1 MSNTEILLI
10 EPIDNLGSE
19 GDIVKVRP
27 GYARNF
33 LFPLKKAL
41 PLNQAN
47 KKRLDALKVARA
59 ARESE
64 EIQGAQEIAAKLN
77 DVSVAVA
84 VKTGSGGKLF
94 GSVTAQHLLEKL
106 DEKGFKLDKKHLVN
120 FTPIKELGKT
130 EVSCQLHKDIT
141 TQFMVE
147 VVSENPIEEE
157 ETE

>member
-1 MSNTEILLI
+1 MPNTEILLV
-10 EPIDNLGSE
+10 EPVENLGLE

-27 GYARNF
+27 GYARNY
-33 LFPLKKAL
+33 LFPQEKAL

-59 ARESE
+59 AREAE
-64 EIQGAQEIAAKLN
+64 EIQGAQEIASKLN
-77 DVSVAVA
+77 DVSIAVA

-106 DEKGFKLDKKHLVN
+106 DEKGFKLDKKHLVK
-120 FTPIKELGKT
+120 FVPIKELGQT
-130 EVSCQLHKDIT
+130 EVTCQLHKDIT
-141 TQFMVE
+141 AQFKVE

-157 ETE
+157 AE

>member
-1 MSNTEILLI
+1 MPNTEILLV

-33 LFPLKKAL
+33 LFPQKKAL

-59 ARESE
+59 AREAE
-64 EIQGAQEIAAKLN
+64 EIQGAQEIANKLN
-77 DVSVAVA
+77 DVSIAVA
-84 VKTGSGGKLF
+84 VKTGAGGKLF

-106 DEKGFKLDKKHLVN
+106 DEKGFKLDKKHLVK
-120 FTPIKELGKT
+120 FVPIKELGQT
-130 EVSCQLHKDIT
+130 EVTCQLHKDIT
-141 TQFMVE
+141 AQFKVE

-157 ETE
+157 AE

>member
-1 MSNTEILLI
+1 MPNTEILLV

-33 LFPLKKAL
+33 LFPQKKAL

-59 ARESE
+59 AREAE
-64 EIQGAQEIAAKLN
+64 EIQGAQEIANKLN
-77 DVSVAVA
+77 DVSIAVA
-84 VKTGSGGKLF
+84 VKTGAGGKLF

-106 DEKGFKLDKKHLVN
+106 DEKGFKLDKKHFVKLA
-120 FTPIKELGKT
+120 PIKTLGQT
-130 EVSCQLHKDIT
+130 EVSCQLHKDISA
-141 TQFMVE
+141 QLKVE
-147 VVSENPIEEE
+147 VVSENPIEEGKE
-157 ETE
+157 

>member
-1 MSNTEILLI
+1 MPNTEILLV
-10 EPIDNLGSE
+10 EPVENLGSE

-27 GYARNF
+27 GYARNY
-33 LFPLKKAL
+33 LFPQEKAL

-59 ARESE
+59 AREAE
-64 EIQGAQEIAAKLN
+64 EIQGAQEIASKLN
-77 DVSVAVA
+77 DVSIAVA

-106 DEKGFKLDKKHLVN
+106 DEKGFKLDKKHLVK
-120 FTPIKELGKT
+120 FVPIKELGQT
-130 EVSCQLHKDIT
+130 EVTCQLHKDIIA
-141 TQFMVE
+141 QFKVE

-157 ETE
+157 AE